1 MGICLHWH
9 AELVCCH
16 TMRDALPEMDVMFV
30 KNKEESNGQL
40 LIEKKLVYFKLGT
53 LYIDIFIR
61 FDMLE

>member
-1 MGICLHWH
+1 
-9 AELVCCH
+9 
-16 TMRDALPEMDVMFV
+16 MRDAVPEMDVMFV

-40 LIEKKLVYFKLGT
+40 LIKKKLVYFKLGT